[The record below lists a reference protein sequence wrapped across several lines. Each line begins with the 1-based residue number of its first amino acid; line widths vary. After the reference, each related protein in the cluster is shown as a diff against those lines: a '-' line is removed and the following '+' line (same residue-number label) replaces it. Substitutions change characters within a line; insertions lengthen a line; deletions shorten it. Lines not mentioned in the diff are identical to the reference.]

1 MSLLMEGGSLRRLAF
16 SASKRLSMPSF
27 SKRSTLRYR
36 VRSAEPV
43 SRDLRLRL
51 RLVPVDGE
59 WLTSEIEPV
68 D

>member
-43 SRDLRLRL
+43 SRALSATE
-51 RLVPVDGE
+51 VPNSVSGRI
-59 WLTSEIEPV
+59 SS
-68 D
+68 